1 MQELL
6 DPSLQLKIEQ
16 VVSYIERVNGAVVA
30 LSAGVDSSLVAL
42 LAKKALGQHT
52 LAVTGVSESLGS
64 QELEVA
70 VKTALAIGIQHMTV
84 ETNELRNPSYVSNS
98 GDRCYH
104 CKQTLYRELRKI
116 AAKHAYEAILDGTQK
131 DDMSDHRP
139 GLRAAAEEGVLSP
152 LLHAGF
158 SKKDVREA
166 ARSLGLTVWDK
177 PAMPCLSSRIPQGQ
191 VVTVE
196 KLAMIDMAES
206 YVKSIVPVRDLRVR
220 NNLGTALIEVA
231 PGERHLFFEEE
242 LMSRIDG
249 ELRRIGFS
257 AVTLDLKGRSKS
269 EYPTTEVILPMSLR

>member
-6 DPSLQLKIEQ
+6 DPALQSKIDQ
-16 VVSYIERVNGAVVA
+16 AISYIQRVNGAVIA
-30 LSAGVDSSLVAL
+30 LSAGVDSSLVAFF
-42 LAKKALGQHT
+42 AKKALGQQT
-52 LAVTGVSESLGS
+52 LAVTGVSESLAS
-64 QELEVA
+64 QELEIA
-70 VKTALAIGIQHMTV
+70 IKTALAIGIQHMTV

-116 AAKHAYEAILDGTQK
+116 ADSHAYEAILDGTQK
-131 DDMSDHRP
+131 DDMSDLRP

-177 PAMPCLSSRIPQGQ
+177 PAMPCLSSRIPEGQ
-191 VVTVE
+191 KVTVE

-220 NNLGTALIEVA
+220 NDLGTARIEVA
-231 PGERHLFFEEE
+231 PNERHLFFEEE
-242 LMSRIDG
+242 LMSRIDRG
-249 ELRRIGFS
+249 LRKIGFS

-269 EYPTTEVILPMSLR
+269 KYSTTEVILPISPL

>member
-6 DPSLQLKIEQ
+6 DPALQSKIDQ
-16 VVSYIERVNGAVVA
+16 AIRYIQRVHGAVVA
-30 LSAGVDSSLVAL
+30 LSAGVDSSLVAF
-42 LAKKALGQHT
+42 LAKKALGRQT
-52 LAVTGVSESLGS
+52 LAVTGVSESLAS
-64 QELEVA
+64 QELEIA
-70 VKTALAIGIQHMTV
+70 VKTALVIGIQHMTV

-116 AAKHAYEAILDGTQK
+116 ADRHAYEAILDGTQK
-131 DDMSDHRP
+131 DDMSDIRP
-139 GLRAAAEEGVLSP
+139 GFRAAAEEGVLSP

-177 PAMPCLSSRIPQGQ
+177 PAMPCLSSRIPEGQ
-191 VVTVE
+191 SVTAE
-196 KLAMIDMAES
+196 KLSMIDMAES
-206 YVKSIVPVRDLRVR
+206 YVKSTVPVKDLRVR
-220 NNLGTALIEVA
+220 NHLGTARIEVA
-231 PGERHLFFEEE
+231 PSERHLFFEEE

-257 AVTLDLKGRSKS
+257 AVTLDLKGRSKPK
-269 EYPTTEVILPMSLR
+269 YPTTEVILPMSLR